1 MDFKKELSLRA
12 PGVTRGFFIALE
24 GLDGAGKT
32 TLSRGLSAALRGLG
46 LDPLAVKEPTDGSYG
61 RKIRAL
67 VQTGRQGLSPAR
79 ELDYFIRDRAEDVTR
94 NIGPALLA
102 GRPVLADRYI
112 LSNVAYQ
119 SARGLTEES
128 ILKANAPFPWPD
140 LTILVDVPVSLGL
153 ARIAGRS
160 GGREAGFE
168 EENYLDLVRAAF
180 DRQVGPDLFR
190 VDGRGPTEAILASIL
205 AELRR
210 RGLLLDEPL
219 SFIDSHCHLAGPEFA
234 GRLDEVL
241 VRARTAGVTEIFN
254 VGLGPDNCRA
264 VLAQAA
270 ERPELRPVLGWHP
283 HEAEDLN
290 DQGLRELMD
299 LAGRSEVAALGEIG
313 LDFASRRSGRAAQL
327 LAFENLLEAGAGLD
341 LPVVIHC
348 RDALEETLRLLRKYA
363 PRLRRGGLIHCFTLD
378 LDAARAYLDL
388 GFHLSLPG
396 VLTYPQ
402 SRDLRG
408 TVRDL
413 PDDRLLVETDA
424 PYLAPV
430 PFRGRRNEP
439 AHLLWTLK
447 ALAEAKGWTLAHAA
461 RQTAANTRALFGT
474 RATPAGTQAGKDGRP

>member
-1 MDFKKELSLRA
+1 MDYKKEIALRA

-32 TLSRGLSAALRGLG
+32 TLGLGLEAALRGLG
-46 LDPLAVKEPTDGSYG
+46 LDPLIVKEPTEGPYG
-61 RKIRAL
+61 REIRAL
-67 VQTGRQGLSPAR
+67 VRAGRQELSPAR
-79 ELDYFIRDRAEDVTR
+79 ELDYFVRDRAEDVAR

-119 SARGLTEES
+119 SARGLSEES

-140 LTILVDVPVSLGL
+140 LTVLLEVPVSLGL
-153 ARIAGRS
+153 ARIAGRA

-168 EENYLDLVRAAF
+168 EESYLDLVRAAF
-180 DRQVGPDLFR
+180 DRQPGPSIFR
-190 VDGRGPTEAILASIL
+190 VDGRAPIETALADVL

-210 RGLLLDEPL
+210 LSLLLDEPL
-219 SFIDSHCHLAGPEFA
+219 CFVDSHCHLAGPEFA

-241 VRARTAGVTEIFN
+241 ARARAAGVTEIFN
-254 VGLGPDNCRA
+254 VGLGPDDARA

-283 HEAEDLN
+283 HEAEDFT
-290 DQGLRELMD
+290 DQGLRELLD
-299 LAGRSEVAALGEIG
+299 LAGRPEVAALGEIG
-313 LDFASRRSGRAAQL
+313 LDFAGRSSRTAQL
-327 LAFENLLEAGAGLD
+327 RAFESLLDAAAGLD
-341 LPVVIHC
+341 RPVVIHS
-348 RDALEETLRLLRKYA
+348 REALDETLRLLRKYA
-363 PRLRRGGLIHCFTLD
+363 PGLKRGGLIHCFTLGR
-378 LDAARAYLDL
+378 DAARAYLDL

-402 SRDLRG
+402 SGDLRAA
-408 TVRDL
+408 VRDL

-447 ALAEAKGWTLAHAA
+447 TLAEVKGWTLTEAA
-461 RQTAANTRALFGT
+461 RRTTANARALFGPP
-474 RATPAGTQAGKDGRP
+474 PAGGRP

>member
-1 MDFKKELSLRA
+1 MDFKKELALRA
-12 PGVTRGFFIALE
+12 PGITRGFFIALE

-32 TLSRGLSAALRGLG
+32 TLSRGLEAALRGLG
-46 LDPLAVKEPTDGSYG
+46 LDPLAVKEPTEGPYG
-61 RKIRAL
+61 REVRAL
-67 VQTGRQGLSPAR
+67 VRAGRQGLSPTR
-79 ELDYFIRDRAEDVTR
+79 ELDYFIRDRAEDVAR
-94 NIGPALLA
+94 NIGPALMA

-119 SARGLTEES
+119 SARGLTEEV
-128 ILKANAPFPWPD
+128 ILKANTPFPWPD
-140 LTILVDVPVSLGL
+140 LTVLLEVPVSLGL
-153 ARIAGRS
+153 ARIAGRN

-168 EENYLDLVRAAF
+168 EESYLDLVRAAF
-180 DRQVGPDLFR
+180 GRQTGPGLFR
-190 VDGRGPTEAILASIL
+190 VDGRAPAETIQADVL

-210 RGLLLDEPL
+210 LGLLLDEPL
-219 SFIDSHCHLAGPEFA
+219 RYIDSHCHLAEPAFA

-241 VRARTAGVTEIFN
+241 ARARAAGVTEIFN

-283 HEAEDLN
+283 HEAEDFT
-290 DQGLRELMD
+290 DQGLREILD
-299 LAGRSEVAALGEIG
+299 LAGRPEVAALGEIG
-313 LDFASRRSGRAAQL
+313 LDFTSRASRAAQL
-327 LAFENLLEAGAGLD
+327 RAFESFLAAGLD
-341 LPVVIHC
+341 RPVVIHS
-348 RDALEETLRLLRKYA
+348 REALDETLRLLRKYA
-363 PRLRRGGLIHCFTLD
+363 PRLKRGGLIHCFTLG

-402 SRDLRG
+402 SHDLRAAI
-408 TVRDL
+408 RNL

-447 ALAEAKGWTLAHAA
+447 ALAEAKGWPLAEAA
-461 RQTAANTRALFGT
+461 RRTTANARALFG
-474 RATPAGTQAGKDGRP
+474 PAPSPGNRP

>member
-1 MDFKKELSLRA
+1 MDFKKELLLRA

-46 LDPLAVKEPTDGSYG
+46 LDPLAVKEPTEGPYG
-61 RKIRAL
+61 REIRAL
-67 VQTGRQGLSPAR
+67 VQAGRQRLSPAQ
-79 ELDYFIRDRAEDVTR
+79 ELDFFVRDRAEDVAL

-140 LTILVDVPVSLGL
+140 LTVLVEVPVNLGL

-168 EENYLDLVRAAF
+168 EESYLDLVRAAF
-180 DRQVGPDLFR
+180 DRQTGPDIFR
-190 VDGRGPTEAILASIL
+190 VDGRAPTETVLADIL

-210 RGLLLDEPL
+210 RSLLLDEPL
-219 SFIDSHCHLAGPEFA
+219 RFIDSHCHLAGPEFA
-234 GRLDEVL
+234 GCLDEVL
-241 VRARTAGVTEIFN
+241 TRARMSGVVEIFN

-264 VLAQAA
+264 VLAQAR

-283 HEAEDLN
+283 HEAEDFN
-290 DQGLRELMD
+290 DQGLRELLD
-299 LAGRSEVAALGEIG
+299 LAGRPEVAALGEIG

-327 LAFENLLEAGAGLD
+327 RAFESLLAAAVDLD
-341 LPVVIHC
+341 RPVVIHS
-348 RDALEETLRLLRKYA
+348 REALDETLRLLRKY
-363 PRLRRGGLIHCFTLD
+363 PLKRGGLIHCFTLG

-388 GFHLSLPG
+388 GFYLSLPG

-402 SRDLRG
+402 SLDLRAA
-408 TVRDL
+408 VRDL

-447 ALAEAKGWTLAHAA
+447 TLAEIKGWTLDEAA
-461 RQTAANTRALFGT
+461 RQTTANVRSLFGT
-474 RATPAGTQAGKDGRP
+474 PSPPGNRP

>member
-1 MDFKKELSLRA
+1 MDFKKELALRA

-32 TLSRGLSAALRGLG
+32 TLSRGLEAALRGLG
-46 LDPLAVKEPTDGSYG
+46 LDPLAVKEPTQGPYG
-61 RKIRAL
+61 LEIRAL
-67 VQTGRQGLSPAR
+67 VRAGRQGLSPAR
-79 ELDYFIRDRAEDVTR
+79 ELDYFVRDRAEDVAR
-94 NIGPALLA
+94 NIGPALMA

-119 SARGLTEES
+119 SARGLPEES

-140 LTILVDVPVSLGL
+140 LTVLVEVPVSLGL

-160 GGREAGFE
+160 GGRESGFE
-168 EENYLDLVRAAF
+168 EEDYLGLVRAAF
-180 DRQVGPDLFR
+180 DRQTGPDIFR
-190 VDGRGPTEAILASIL
+190 ADGRADTETILAGIL

-210 RGLLLDEPL
+210 RSLLLDEPL
-219 SFIDSHCHLAGPEFA
+219 RFIDSHCHLAEPEFA

-241 VRARTAGVTEIFN
+241 ARARAAGVAEIFN
-254 VGLGPDNCRA
+254 VGQGPDNCRA
-264 VLAQAA
+264 VLAQA
-270 ERPELRPVLGWHP
+270 EGRPELRPVLGWHP
-283 HEAEDLN
+283 HEAEDFSA
-290 DQGLRELMD
+290 QGLRELLE
-299 LAGRSEVAALGEIG
+299 LAGRPEVAALGEIG
-313 LDFASRRSGRAAQL
+313 LDFAVGRSSRAAQL
-327 LAFENLLEAGAGLD
+327 RAFESLLDAAASLD
-341 LPVVIHC
+341 RPVVIHS
-348 RDALEETLRLLRKYA
+348 REALDETLRLLRKY
-363 PRLRRGGLIHCFTLD
+363 RLKRGGLIHCFTLG

-402 SRDLRG
+402 SRELRDA
-408 TVRDL
+408 VREL

-447 ALAEAKGWTLAHAA
+447 TLAEVKGWSLTEAA
-461 RQTAANTRALFGT
+461 RRTTANARALFG
-474 RATPAGTQAGKDGRP
+474 PAPGGQP